1 MTTKKTADRSFTW
14 ERGGKTIVAPYLE
27 DVMNAGLL
35 RRLRDKSIQDQMF
48 ALVEEGLDEANLAVF
63 DTLPLTRREGD
74 DPEAHPTM
82 DEFYTAWQ
90 EDAGITAGE

>member
-1 MTTKKTADRSFTW
+1 MTTKKTDRLFTW
-14 ERGGKTIVAPYLE
+14 EKGGKTIVARYFE

-35 RRLRDKSIQDQMF
+35 RRLRNAPLQDQMF
-48 ALVEEGLDEANLAVF
+48 VLVEEGMDAENLAVF
-63 DTLPLTRREGD
+63 DTLAIVRREGD
-74 DPEAHPTM
+74 TETPTM